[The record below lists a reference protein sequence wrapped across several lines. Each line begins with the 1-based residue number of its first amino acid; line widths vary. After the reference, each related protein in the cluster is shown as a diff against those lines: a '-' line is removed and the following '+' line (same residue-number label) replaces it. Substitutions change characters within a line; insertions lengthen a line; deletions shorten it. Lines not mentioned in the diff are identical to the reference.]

1 MSRTTTATSV
11 PATRLRDTLKG
22 IPPQNWTGQSFSRV
36 AARGP
41 KHSSTRTYD
50 ESLRCS
56 LTAKIRSVLNMKAL
70 KSHRRRVLRPFRFLA
85 NGRSFFGS
93 ATVPLV
99 AAGTAA
105 AALLMG
111 IAGLAVLKPKSQPRK
126 LKKARSR
133 VESKKVF
140 LVSRRGPG
148 VRFAHRAAA

>member
-1 MSRTTTATSV
+1 MALFEATTKGLFKVATVGTVRVFLGLIYNLYIVPPRQSR
-11 PATRLRDTLKG
+11 DG
-22 IPPQNWTGQSFSRV
+22 
-36 AARGP
+36 
-41 KHSSTRTYD
+41 TYD
-50 ESLRCS
+50 QSLRCS
-56 LTAKIRSVLNMKAL
+56 LTAKTRSDLNMNIL

-99 AAGTAA
+99 AAGTTA

-111 IAGLAVLKPKSQPRK
+111 IASLAVLKRKSHPRK

-140 LVSRRGPG
+140 RGPG